1 MEANI
6 REWVA
11 WTRSQGV
18 NEEFIL
24 VMRIEWWID
33 LVNVWK
39 AEAHALKAYEEEEVE
54 GREVFLI
61 SREVIIGYLA
71 EILILQA
78 EGGASK
84 CAKDDGGW
92 SVIRCKQYVVK
103 KKEEEEGGRKK
114 KRNSPRIDGR
124 TGGSM

>member
-1 MEANI
+1 MKN
-6 REWVA
+6 
-11 WTRSQGV
+11 S
-18 NEEFIL
+18 FL
-24 VMRIEWWID
+24 VLRIKWWID
-33 LVNVWK
+33 LTNVWK
-39 AEAHALKAYEEEEVE
+39 AEARALKAYEEEEVE

-61 SREVIIGYLA
+61 SQEVIIGYLA

-92 SVIRCKQYVVK
+92 PVILQAVYVVK

-124 TGGSM
+124 TGGNM